1 MRPVII
7 SRIIENIPLGQLL
20 PKLRTWN
27 YNPLQFRETPF
38 SSYFVFTCELLLFFF
53 FKAEKSNIRLD
64 DVPPLASID
73 TILKTQE
80 SVQDVIVKEES
91 IGQAKAEEQ
100 LSNEQADT
108 YQRQMGDKFCAMVV
122 RTTLLESLSM

>member
-1 MRPVII
+1 M
-7 SRIIENIPLGQLL
+7 
-20 PKLRTWN
+20 
-27 YNPLQFRETPF
+27 
-38 SSYFVFTCELLLFFF
+38 SYFVFTCEFLLFFF

-80 SVQDVIVKEES
+80 GVQDVIVKEES

-108 YQRQMGDKFCAMVV
+108 YQRQMGDKFCAIVV
-122 RTTLLESLSM
+122 RTILLESLSM

>member
-7 SRIIENIPLGQLL
+7 SRIIDCHIYPRYAREITTRCGF
-20 PKLRTWN
+20 
-27 YNPLQFRETPF
+27 YRETPF
-38 SSYFVFTCELLLFFF
+38 LSYFVFTCEFLFLF

-80 SVQDVIVKEES
+80 GVQDVIVKEES

>member
-1 MRPVII
+1 MTVIA
-7 SRIIENIPLGQLL
+7 LL
-20 PKLRTWN
+20 
-27 YNPLQFRETPF
+27 
-38 SSYFVFTCELLLFFF
+38 SLLVQ
-53 FKAEKSNIRLD
+53 KAEKSDVRLD
-64 DVPPLASID
+64 DVPPLVSAD

-80 SVQDVIVKEES
+80 GIQDVIVQEES

-122 RTTLLESLSM
+122 RSLVIFCRVKMNGHS

>member
-1 MRPVII
+1 MKLQPAAGFIGRLNFCRISFSPVHF
-7 SRIIENIPLGQLL
+7 L
-20 PKLRTWN
+20 
-27 YNPLQFRETPF
+27 
-38 SSYFVFTCELLLFFF
+38 CFFF

-122 RTTLLESLSM
+122 RTTLLESVSMQYNNDNNNNE